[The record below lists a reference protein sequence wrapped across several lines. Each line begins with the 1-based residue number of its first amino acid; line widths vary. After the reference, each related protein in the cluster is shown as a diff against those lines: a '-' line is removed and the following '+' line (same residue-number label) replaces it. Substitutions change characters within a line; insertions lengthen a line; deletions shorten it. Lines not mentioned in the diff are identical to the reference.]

1 MPADDPRLPDPR
13 QQRDRPRGR
22 WRLPDRNRLALV
34 LYAVLCVYF
43 LLSILRA
50 AGLV

>member
-1 MPADDPRLPDPR
+1 MPADDPRQHDPR
-13 QQRDRPRGR
+13 QRDRPRGR